1 MTDEQ
6 IALMF
11 HSDDAARIAAQI
23 AQVDVILL
31 DEDYSKKTGFYGFD
45 PYTYEHDVMP
55 LVAAISLTA
64 RRLEELR
71 ARGESLGEVGRAT
84 PTDLMG
90 WNRTP

>member
-31 DEDYSKKTGFYGFD
+31 DEEYSRKMGFYGFD
-45 PYTYEHDVMP
+45 PYTYENDVMP
-55 LVAAISLTA
+55 LVAAIVLPT
-64 RRLEELR
+64 RRLEELQSQ
-71 ARGESLGEVGRAT
+71 GECLGEVGRTT
-84 PTDLMG
+84 PDDLMR
-90 WNRTP
+90 WIRTP